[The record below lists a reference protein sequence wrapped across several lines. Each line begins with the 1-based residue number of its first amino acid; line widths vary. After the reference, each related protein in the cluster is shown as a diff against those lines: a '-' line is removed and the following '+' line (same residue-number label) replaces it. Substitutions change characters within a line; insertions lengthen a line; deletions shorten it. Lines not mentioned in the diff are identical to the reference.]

1 MKEEVSYIKTQWFRL
16 LIALFCLVMCCIY
29 AFKPAPE
36 VLTVESLD
44 EVMSNMLTASLQ
56 FSGFLIWS
64 FISFIDHNQ
73 KRIELL
79 EKKAEKYDAL
89 CENVSALNEANR
101 IDREHMKLLEQ
112 RINQVKY
119 DKENPR

>member
-1 MKEEVSYIKTQWFRL
+1 MKEISYIKTQWFRL
-16 LIALFCLVMCCIY
+16 LVATVCLVVALIY

-36 VLTVESLD
+36 VLTVETLD
-44 EVMSNMLTASLQ
+44 EVMGDMFTAVCYT
-56 FSGFLIWS
+56 
-64 FISFIDHNQ
+64 ISCFGWLLCSVVEYNHD
-73 KRIELL
+73 RIELL

-112 RINQVKY
+112 KINQLKY
-119 DKENPR
+119 DMLEDR

>member
-36 VLTVESLD
+36 VLTVEALD

-64 FISFIDHNQ
+64 FISFIDYNQ
-73 KRIELL
+73 ARIELL

-101 IDREHMKLLEQ
+101 VDREHMKLLEQ
-112 RINQVKY
+112 RINQIKY
-119 DKENPR
+119 DREN